1 MLHIAGVDWSAS
13 YDELANFAEGRRS
26 RSAFEGLPITSLFD
40 MSGASIIWGANGSSS
55 SSSSGGGS
63 SWEFRLS
70 GLLPAANAPAAL
82 HEALAAAGAGAN
94 CSSSN
99 SSRMKCWSGPQDLDA
114 DSPTHQVQQQ
124 QRRQSYGGA
133 CYSLS
138 CRLAISDGL
147 DEAQPFY
154 IGVPSWL
161 ALSEGNTW
169 GRNFFFAQLE
179 LQKADGALQQLNPT
193 AVAAACTAS
202 QQQQQQQLR
211 AQRPFEGD
219 SVEQLM
225 TVTAEMFKQLKQG
238 GAAASGDVSSNGS
251 SNGSSSSVAPVWL
264 PRGIAALSSDSSSSS
279 SMCSVDPSVASAA
292 ASSVNDSTSSSAGQ
306 THHHQQQ
313 QMGSAGSVRSTTS
326 SSAAAS
332 SVTASGVAG
341 SLVCRGLPVPGLVM
355 GPLVGRGSYGR
366 VYRGLLKGRPVAVK
380 VSEACGVFGAAH
392 ASWASEVRSFGISH
406 VRLPLAEMLHGTPAA
421 LPPGFACL
429 SNATAGMRV
438 A

>member
-1 MLHIAGVDWSAS
+1 LWYVTCLYIAGVDWSAS
-13 YDELANFAEGRRS
+13 YEELANFAEGRRS

-55 SSSSGGGS
+55 GGGG

-82 HEALAAAGAGAN
+82 HDALAAAAGAGAN
-94 CSSSN
+94 CCSSN
-99 SSRMKCWSGPQDLDA
+99 GSRMKCRSGPQDLDA
-114 DSPTHQVQQQ
+114 DSPTHHQQQQ
-124 QRRQSYGGA
+124 QRQQSYGGA
-133 CYSLS
+133 CYSLN

-147 DEAQPFY
+147 DESQPFY

-161 ALSEGNTW
+161 ALSEDNTW

-179 LQKADGALQQLNPT
+179 LQQPDGALQQLNPA
-193 AVAAACTAS
+193 AVAAACSAS
-202 QQQQQQQLR
+202 QQQQQQVH

-238 GAAASGDVSSNGS
+238 GATAAGEVALSS
-251 SNGSSSSVAPVWL
+251 SNGSSSSSSAPVWL
-264 PRGIAALSSDSSSSS
+264 PRGIAQLSSDSSSSS
-279 SMCSVDPSVASAA
+279 ICSVDPSVVSAA
-292 ASSVNDSTSSSAGQ
+292 ASSVTNSTSSSAGTQ
-306 THHHQQQ
+306 HQHQQ

-332 SVTASGVAG
+332 SITTSGVAG
-341 SLVCRGLPVPGLVM
+341 SVVCRGLPVPGLVM

-380 VSEACGVFGAAH
+380 VGM
-392 ASWASEVRSFGISH
+392 WW
-406 VRLPLAEMLHGTPAA
+406 
-421 LPPGFACL
+421 ACL
-429 SNATAGMRV
+429 FGVLHMLDGAVCVN
-438 A
+438 